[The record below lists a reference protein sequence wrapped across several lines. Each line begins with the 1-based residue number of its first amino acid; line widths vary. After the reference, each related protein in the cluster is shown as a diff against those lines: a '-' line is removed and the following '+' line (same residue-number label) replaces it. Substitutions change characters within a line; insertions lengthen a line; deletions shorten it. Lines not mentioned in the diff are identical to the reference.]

1 MLDRSRLSRRSFMQR
16 SAAVAAGAAMAG
28 WSGTHTGKVARA
40 GSIWNPVYED
50 IQEATIADLQAQM
63 TDGSLTAQHLT
74 GMYLARIAQLD
85 QDGPR
90 LNSVMMTN
98 PDALNIAIN
107 LDRERAEGNV
117 RGPLHG
123 IPVLLKDNIDT
134 ADQMPNTGGSI
145 ALANNFRTQ
154 DATIAARLREAGA
167 IVLGKTNLSEWAN
180 FRSTQSSSG
189 WSGAGRQTKNPYV
202 LTHNPCGSSSGSGAA
217 ASANFAAAAIG
228 TETDGSIVC
237 PANANGLVGI
247 KPTVGLT
254 SRAGVIPIAHSQD
267 TIGPLARTVADAA
280 AVLSA
285 IAGPDPR
292 DAMTAAGADQVQ
304 ADYTEFLDPDAL
316 NGARIGVPRTGG
328 MWGYSPEADGIVEA
342 AIQAMRDMG
351 ATVIDPADIPTAD
364 QMASSNAEFTVLL
377 YEFKADLNAYLA
389 TVGPDVP
396 VRSLADLIE
405 FNTANWEIEM
415 PYFGQEIFEMA
426 VDLGGLDDPTYLAA
440 LAESH
445 TLSREQG
452 LDAVLDQYDLDALVA
467 PTGSPAWPTDV
478 LNGDHFLGASS
489 GPAAMAGYPLVSV
502 PAGDSFGLPVN
513 LTFMGRTWSEPTL
526 IALAYAFEQGTMH
539 RRAPRMLPSLDL
551 P

>member
-1 MLDRSRLSRRSFMQR
+1 MSGRTRLSRRSFMQR
-16 SAAVAAGAAMAG
+16 SAAVAAGAAMTG
-28 WSGTHTGKVARA
+28 WSGSVAGRVAMA
-40 GSIWNPVYED
+40 GSVWNPVHED
-50 IQEATIADLQAQM
+50 IQEATIADLQARM
-63 TDGSLTAQHLT
+63 TDGSLDAQHLT

-90 LNSVMMTN
+90 LNSVIMTN
-98 PDALNIAIN
+98 PDALRIAIE
-107 LDRERAEGNV
+107 LDRERAAGTV

-123 IPVLLKDNIDT
+123 IPILLKDNIDT
-134 ADQMPNTGGSI
+134 ADAMPNTAGSI
-145 ALANNFRTQ
+145 ALANNYRSQ
-154 DATIAARLREAGA
+154 DATIAARLRDAGA

-189 WSGAGRQTKNPYV
+189 WSGVGRQTKNPYV

-237 PANANGLVGI
+237 PATANGVVGI

-267 TIGPLARTVADAA
+267 TVGPLARTVADAA

-292 DAMTAAGADQVQ
+292 DPMTAASAAQVKS
-304 ADYTEFLDPDAL
+304 DYTAFLDPEAL
-316 NGARIGVPRTGG
+316 DGARIGVPRTGG

-351 ATVIDPADIPTAD
+351 ATIVDPANIPSME
-364 QMASSNAEFTVLL
+364 QIGASSAEFTVLL

-389 TVGPDVP
+389 TVGADVP
-396 VRSLADLIE
+396 VRSLADLIDY
-405 FNTANWEIEM
+405 NAANWQVEM

-426 VDLGGLDDPTYLAA
+426 ADLGGLNDPVYLAA

-445 TLSREQG
+445 MLSRAQG

-489 GPAAMAGYPLVSV
+489 SPAAMAGYPLVSV

-513 LTFMGRTWSEPTL
+513 VTFMGRAYSEPAL

-539 RRAPRMLPSLDL
+539 RTAPRMLPSLDL

>member
-1 MLDRSRLSRRSFMQR
+1 MQR

-28 WSGTHTGKVARA
+28 WSGSSVTRVARA
-40 GSIWNPVYED
+40 GSLWNPVYEE
-50 IQEATIADLQAQM
+50 IQEATIADLQARM
-63 TDGSLTAQHLT
+63 TDGSLNAQHLT

-90 LNSVMMTN
+90 LNSVIMTN
-98 PDALNIAIN
+98 PDALRIAIA
-107 LDRERAEGNV
+107 LDRERAAGTV

-123 IPVLLKDNIDT
+123 IPILLKDNIDT
-134 ADQMPNTGGSI
+134 ADGMPNTAGST
-145 ALANNFRTQ
+145 ALANNYRSQ

-167 IVLGKTNLSEWAN
+167 IVLGKTNLSQWAN

-189 WSGAGRQTKNPYV
+189 WSGVGRQTKNPYV

-217 ASANFAAAAIG
+217 ASANFAAATIG

-237 PANANGLVGI
+237 PANSNGIVGI

-292 DAMTAAGADQVQ
+292 DPMTAPSADEVKP
-304 ADYTEFLDPDAL
+304 DYTAFLDPDAL
-316 NGARIGVPRTGG
+316 VGARIGVPRTGG
-328 MWGYSPEADGIVEA
+328 MWGYSPEADAIAEA
-342 AIQAMRDMG
+342 AIGAMRDMG
-351 ATVIDPADIPTAD
+351 ATIIDPANIPSAE
-364 QMASSNAEFTVLL
+364 QIAASSAEFTVLL
-377 YEFKADLNAYLA
+377 FEFKADLNDYLQ

-405 FNTANWEIEM
+405 FNKANWQVEM

-426 VDLGGLDDPTYLAA
+426 VDLGGLDDPVYLAA
-440 LAESH
+440 LEESH
-445 TLSREQG
+445 RLSRAEG

-467 PTGSPAWPTDV
+467 PTGSPAWPTDL

-489 GPAAMAGYPLVSV
+489 TPAAMAGYPLVSV

-513 LTFMGRTWSEPTL
+513 VTFMGRAYSEPTL
-526 IALAYAFEQGTMH
+526 IALAYAFEQGTGH
-539 RRAPRMLPSLDL
+539 RTAPRMMPSLDL